1 MPVWTGMEDD
11 MSNYEFW
18 IELGNIYKAINAYQ
32 EKAIEFNKRFI
43 FPWIRLGNIFDKQ
56 SRSEDAIKA
65 YQKAIELDPQNA
77 NVWNEIGNVH
87 LKTGDFTKAEEAY
100 RKAMEYDPSSGW
112 PCSNLALSYF
122 RQARYAE
129 AIPLF
134 LQSIE
139 LFQDDK
145 SKAASWNRLGNT
157 YQRLDDN
164 ANAIAAY
171 QKADSLDPNSAALR
185 NNPGGFLD
193 EPDAFSDGTINE
205 NVESNATVTST
216 PKADLPAV
224 IAAEDVPVD
233 ATASIEEGSG
243 ISPQI
248 ESPTDV
254 ALANENSTEAL
265 LTSVPLVVEATETNE
280 TQPEQPA
287 SEVVEDTATTSGT
300 PAEIA
305 TPINAI
311 SELTAAETEVAS
323 PTSAD
328 SSETDEKASS
338 VPVVE
343 VQTDSQVHIEEVAPP
358 LPKAE
363 TVVVLDDKTNLVQV
377 ETISQPETL
386 MEPSQEAIV
395 VPEVK
400 EEQPAAEP
408 AEVAVT
414 PEVVLAVAEPT
425 ASIME
430 EQRVSTPAEESI
442 LHQEEPIASGEG
454 VETPEVQ
461 STDAANET
469 PAASSVEASK
479 DESIAEPE
487 SIPEAEP
494 QKVTPLAIVNAII
507 DADVKSAHVWNEL
520 GNIYISIGAY
530 EQAIDVY
537 HKSIELDPE
546 YGWPYSNLALT
557 YFSQGKYTEA
567 IPLYQKSIELLGGN
581 KEKATSWN
589 RLGNAYRSMNNI
601 ENAAKAY
608 KNAAALDP
616 DNKSFITNAAELA
629 TEPEPVSKEAEKQDT
644 TGTLV
649 IPNDSAAFQAEP
661 VSQSETVI
669 TTAEEAQVAG
679 IESAPIADDVISVS
693 PEADAIPEQALSLE
707 AAPVVIQADAKNS
720 EEVVS
725 ETVPDTLAQV
735 SESVTSVKESC
746 EPADADNPPI
756 TITNIEEK
764 AEEPVKADD
773 SQPTQA
779 NPDTLVPENVMQ
791 EASVEVDTKSAHI
804 WNDLGRTYYN
814 KGNFDDAIYAYKK
827 AIDFDPEFGRPYG
840 NLAAIYLRQGLYTE
854 AIPLYQRSVE
864 LLESDN
870 EKAVSWNKL
879 GNAYRRL
886 GDYDK
891 AIAAYHMADELD
903 PVNSRLPVQST
914 FDAMRTSFAQHG
926 TSAVG

>member
-1 MPVWTGMEDD
+1 

-87 LKTGDFTKAEEAY
+87 LKTRDYAKAEDAY
-100 RKAMEYDPSSGW
+100 RKAMEYDPASGW
-112 PCSNLALSYF
+112 SYSNLALSYF

-157 YQRLDDN
+157 YQRLDDEV
-164 ANAIAAY
+164 NAIAAY
-171 QKADSLDPNSAALR
+171 QKADSLDPNSAAIRSNQNEL
-185 NNPGGFLD
+185 LD
-193 EPDAFSDGTINE
+193 EPSAFPDSTINE
-205 NVESNATVTST
+205 NVESNATVSSSPIADTHVVISADET
-216 PKADLPAV
+216 PVSARV
-224 IAAEDVPVD
+224 
-233 ATASIEEGSG
+233 SIDEGSG
-243 ISPQI
+243 ISTQI
-248 ESPTDV
+248 EPPANDEP
-254 ALANENSTEAL
+254 ANENCGEVL
-265 LTSVPLVVEATETNE
+265 LAGVPLAVEATETDE
-280 TQPEQPA
+280 PQQEQPA
-287 SEVVEDTATTSGT
+287 SEVIEGATTESETMVETGT
-300 PAEIA
+300 PAEVITEA
-305 TPINAI
+305 TVAD
-311 SELTAAETEVAS
+311 TAQEAPSPAE
-323 PTSAD
+323 P
-328 SSETDEKASS
+328 SETDEKSTNIPIA
-338 VPVVE
+338 
-343 VQTDSQVHIEEVAPP
+343 EVATP
-358 LPKAE
+358 LPEAEKA
-363 TVVVLDDKTNLVQV
+363 VVLDAKNDLVEV
-377 ETISQPETL
+377 ETISQPEAL
-386 MEPSQEAIV
+386 IEPIQEMIV
-395 VPEVK
+395 VPDVK

-408 AEVAVT
+408 AEITVT
-414 PEVVLAVAEPT
+414 PEVVLAAAEPA
-425 ASIME
+425 ASVME
-430 EQRVSTPAEESI
+430 EQEVSMPSETSI
-442 LHQEEPIASGEG
+442 LHLEEPVISVEG
-454 VETPEVQ
+454 VEIAEDQ
-461 STDAANET
+461 STCAANDT
-469 PAASSVEASK
+469 PAASSVEVSK
-479 DESIAEPE
+479 DESNAVTEINPE
-487 SIPEAEP
+487 TEP

-537 HKSIELDPE
+537 HKAIELDPE

-567 IPLYQKSIELLGGN
+567 IPLYQKSIELLGAN

-589 RLGNAYRSMNNI
+589 RLGNAYRSLNNI

-616 DNKSFITNAAELA
+616 DNKSFITNASELA
-629 TEPEPVSKEAEKQDT
+629 TVPEPVAKEAEIQDT
-644 TGTLV
+644 KGIPV
-649 IPNDSAAFQAEP
+649 FPNDTAAFQAEP
-661 VSQSETVI
+661 VAQIETVN
-669 TTAEEAQVAG
+669 TTADEAQVTG
-679 IESAPIADDVISVS
+679 IESAPVRDDVISVS
-693 PEADAIPEQALSLE
+693 LEADAKPGQALPIE
-707 AAPVVIQADAKNS
+707 AAPVEIQADASNTG
-720 EEVVS
+720 EVVT
-725 ETVPDTLAQV
+725 EVVPDTLAQV
-735 SESVTSVKESC
+735 SESQMNAEESN
-746 EPADADNPPI
+746 EPVEAGDLPQTI
-756 TITNIEEK
+756 TIIEEN
-764 AEEPVKADD
+764 AEESIKVDD
-773 SQPTQA
+773 SQSAQA
-779 NPDTLVPENVMQ
+779 NPDALVPDNVTK
-791 EASVEVDTKSAHI
+791 ETNADVDTKSAHI

-827 AIDFDPEFGRPYG
+827 AIAFDPEFGRPYS

-903 PVNSRLPVQST
+903 PVNSRSPVQST